1 MKRFDAYEIHA
12 TVQVDFGDGQNPV
25 WRFKSD
31 DLSNEGEHDV
41 IADCWSLYGHTPG
54 EGITSI
60 GDFSTYQQARETY
73 FAITGNDCGPGAPL
87 DGMLVGLPVANQYA
101 KLVVVGNYTSGTLGG
116 DSEDVWFVAHD
127 MPEAEVQYQR
137 MIDEGAYTASIC
149 RVIKSTDYEGTGV

>member
-12 TVQVDFGDGQNPV
+12 TVQIDFGDGQNPV
-25 WRFKSD
+25 WRFRGD

-87 DGMLVGLPVANQYA
+87 DGMLVGLPPVAQGQ
-101 KLVVVGNYTSGTLGG
+101 LIVVSAYHAG
-116 DSEDVWFVAHD
+116 DEDVWACADD
-127 MPEAEVQYQR
+127 MEFAEALMDQQTR
-137 MIDEGAYTASIC
+137 KGAWTASIC
-149 RVIKSTDYEGTGV
+149 RVIKSTDYEGTEV